1 VSLLAVALGSACLET
16 VYDIQTD
23 EFLVRVPPSSKDIV
37 TIDSG
42 KIELPTKLGTDKTVD
57 SSTLQLIAANLNL
70 ENSVVVDISGATS
83 LNPNVFDEIATG
95 IHLEPGE
102 VRAIKVV
109 QTEPD
114 DVLVTATQSDWVNIR
129 FNSTSTVP
137 GIGALEF
144 LFTIRVLAHKET
156 PGTGAGTLIFY

>member
-1 VSLLAVALGSACLET
+1 MVTLISACLET

-23 EFLVRVPPSSKDIV
+23 EFLVRVPASRKDSV

-42 KIELPTKLGTDKTVD
+42 RIELPTKLGTDKTVD
-57 SSTLQLIAANLNL
+57 SSTLQLIAANLNP
-70 ENSVVVDISGATS
+70 ENSVVVDISGASS
-83 LNPNVFDEIATG
+83 LNPNVFDPIATG
-95 IHLEPGE
+95 IQLEPGE
-102 VRAIKVV
+102 ARAIKVV

-129 FNSTSTVP
+129 FHSSSPQP
-137 GIGALEF
+137 GIGEIEF

-156 PGTGAGTLIFY
+156 PGTGPGTLIFY

>member
-1 VSLLAVALGSACLET
+1 MVALGSACLET
-16 VYDIQTD
+16 IYDIQTD
-23 EFLVRVPPSSKDIV
+23 EFLVRVPASSKVNV

-42 KIELPTKLGTDKTVD
+42 RIDLPTKLGTDKTVD
-57 SSTLQLIAANLNL
+57 SSTLELIAVNLNP

-83 LNPNVFDEIATG
+83 LNPNVFDPIVTD

-102 VRAIKVV
+102 TRAIRVV

-129 FNSTSTVP
+129 FNSTSPLP
-137 GIGALEF
+137 GIGELVF
-144 LFTIRVLAHKET
+144 RFTIHVLAHKET
-156 PGTGAGTLIFY
+156 PGTGPGTLIFY